1 MKKFLLMLIASI
13 GINSYLSAQSV
24 GDYKSNGSGAQEKI
38 NASQNIFPNS
48 KQTAFES
55 GSKMLASANINDKQ
69 YFVENKGQWP
79 REVLFMTRMAGVD
92 IWITDH
98 GVVYDFN
105 KMREKT
111 GTKAKKKINLTQSKD
126 KREQIENS
134 ERYGQIVRM
143 TLQDIIPGSI
153 PEGKERST
161 GYHNYFLGKDPSK
174 WAEHVGLY
182 KEIFV
187 KNIYKG
193 IDVRYYF
200 DHGSIRYDYVVQP
213 GAEVKNIK
221 MNFEGTDKISVNGS
235 DELVILTQFGEVKQ
249 IGLKAYQKNNEQKQN
264 VNSRFIQDTDGKI
277 SFDVGIYDKT
287 KPLIID
293 PLLYSTFI
301 GGAGSESSSGIALDG
316 SGNPIITGAVLSADF
331 PTTPGSYDGTHNGSQ
346 NYWDV
351 FVTKLNSNGSE
362 LIYSTFIGG
371 YYDDVGTSIV
381 LDETG
386 AIYITGHTSFD
397 YPTTPGAFDETGNSE
412 WVCDEEYCYPGTNVF
427 VTKLNNS
434 GSALL
439 YSTFIGGLAYQV
451 GSSVAVDGS
460 HNAFITGYTS
470 SADFPTTPGSF
481 DETYNGGYDVFVL
494 KLNNTGSALLYSSFA
509 GGEYNDHGAA
519 VSTDANGN
527 AYLTG
532 YTQSANFPVTP
543 GAFDETWNWGYD
555 GFAMKLNPTASA
567 LVYSTYVGS
576 NSNDF
581 SYGLAVDASGA
592 VYITGPTYG
601 TNYPVT
607 AGAYD
612 ETSNGGDDVFVTK
625 LNSSGNGLI
634 YSTII
639 GGNSHDVPRSIALD
653 GNGNVYVTGSIEVY
667 PGNFSN
673 FPVTP
678 AAFDQTFNGGQY
690 DAFVSILN
698 SNGTSLL
705 YSTFLGGSVYDFGN
719 AVVTDVNG
727 YVFVTGNTFS
737 PEFPT
742 TSGAFDQTY
751 NGMCDVFVT
760 KLQININNTFTFVP
774 SNNSP
779 ICVGNTLFLTVFPSG
794 GTSPYTYSWTG
805 PNGFSSTLQNPSIVN
820 STTAASGTYSL
831 TVFDAAGH
839 TRTATTTVVINPLP
853 VAIITA
859 STPSC
864 TTGCITLTAS
874 GGVSY
879 SWSGGSTSNTI
890 VACNDGTYYVTA
902 VSAAGCKDE
911 EKIRATPVYPSVAY
925 ITASPACSGC
935 TTLTASFGSAYLWS
949 TGSTSYSITACTAG
963 TYNVIV
969 TDFNGCQSTA
979 TTTVGTTEVSCAVPL
994 NPSAS
999 GITMNSAQLSWWTN
1013 QCAIGYQVR
1022 YRVIGTSTW
1031 TIKNISSNTA
1041 FLDLKG
1047 LKRGTTYEWQVR
1059 SKCTAAPVEVFSA
1072 FTSPLVFTTLSSS
1085 GGSMVSHGS
1094 VPVSELNEEPN
1105 KQFLYPNPASEFVY
1119 LNFNS
1124 VSEGAINIQIINSIG
1139 RLVKQHPV
1147 NTIKG
1152 HNQFKIHVNDIS
1164 PGMYILRINK
1174 GDLNITRKFV
1184 IAR

>member
-1 MKKFLLMLIASI
+1 MKRKLITAIFLASI
-13 GINSYLSAQSV
+13 CLAVNSVPAQ
-24 GDYKSNGSGAQEKI
+24 DKI
-38 NASQNIFPNS
+38 NGTQNLLPEN
-48 KQTAFES
+48 KQTALEA
-55 GSKMLASANINDKQ
+55 GVKMKANTVNNKQ

-79 REVLFMTRMAGVD
+79 GDVLFMTRIAGVD
-92 IWITDH
+92 VWITDH

-111 GTKAKKKINLTQSKD
+111 ETKTKKKIIPAQSKD
-126 KREQIENS
+126 KLEQIENV
-134 ERYGQIVRM
+134 ERYGQVVKI
-143 TLQDIIPGSI
+143 TLENITPGSS
-153 PEGKERST
+153 PEGKGKGI
-161 GYHNYFLGKDPSK
+161 GYYNYFLGTDPSK
-174 WAEHVGLY
+174 WVQHVGLY
-182 KEIFV
+182 KEMLV

-200 DHGSIRYDYVVQP
+200 DRGSIRYDYVVQP

-221 MNFEGTDKISVNGS
+221 MNFEGTDKISVNGP
-235 DELVILTQFGEVKQ
+235 DELVMLTRFGEVKQ
-249 IGLKAYQKNNEQKQN
+249 MGLQAYQKNNEQKQN
-264 VNSRFIQDTDGKI
+264 VTSRFIQDADGKI
-277 SFDVGIYDKT
+277 TFDVGIYDKT

-301 GGAGSESSSGIALDG
+301 GGVGSESSSGIALDG
-316 SGNPIITGAVLSADF
+316 SGNPIITGAALSADF
-331 PTTPGSYDGTHNGSQ
+331 PTKPGSYDGTHNGSQ

-371 YYDDVGTSIV
+371 YYDDVGTSIA
-381 LDETG
+381 LDEMG
-386 AIYITGHTSFD
+386 SIYITGRTSFD
-397 YPTTPGAFDETGNSE
+397 YPTTLGAFDETGNSDL
-412 WVCDEEYCYPGTNVF
+412 VCDEEYCYPGTNVF

-439 YSTFIGGLAYQV
+439 YSTFIGGLAYQM

-481 DETYNGGYDVFVL
+481 DETYNGGYDVFVV
-494 KLNNTGSALLYSSFA
+494 KLNNTGSALVYSSFA
-509 GGEYNDHGAA
+509 GGQYNDHGAGIA
-519 VSTDANGN
+519 TDANGN
-527 AYLTG
+527 AHLTG
-532 YTQSANFPVTP
+532 YTQSGNFPVTP
-543 GAFDETWNWGYD
+543 GAFDETWNSGCD
-555 GFAMKLNPTASA
+555 AFVMKLNPTGS
-567 LVYSTYVGS
+567 LLIYSTYVGS
-576 NSNDF
+576 SSDDI

-592 VYITGPTYG
+592 ACITGTTYG

-612 ETSNGGDDVFVTK
+612 ETSNGGYDVFVTK
-625 LNSSGNGLI
+625 MNSSGNGLI

-639 GGNSHDVPRSIALD
+639 GGNSHDVPYSIALD

-678 AAFDQTFNGGQY
+678 SAFDQTFNGGQY

-698 SNGTSLL
+698 SSGTSLL
-705 YSTFLGGSVYDFGN
+705 YSTFLGGSAYDFGD
-719 AVVTDVNG
+719 AVATDVNG
-727 YVFVTGNTFS
+727 YVFVTGHTFS

-742 TSGAFDQTY
+742 TTGAFDQTY
-751 NGMCDVFVT
+751 NGMWDVFVT
-760 KLQININNTFTFVP
+760 KLEITIDNTFTFVP

-779 ICVGNTLFLTVFPSG
+779 ICAGNTLFLTVFPSG
-794 GTSPYTYSWTG
+794 GTTPYNYSWTG

-820 STTAASGTYSL
+820 STTATSGTYSV
-831 TVFDAAGH
+831 TVSDAAGH
-839 TRTATTTVVINPLP
+839 RGTATTTVVINPLP

-864 TTGCITLTAS
+864 STGCITLTAS

-879 SWSGGSTSNTI
+879 SWSGGSNSNTI
-890 VACNDGTYYVTA
+890 IACNDGTYYVTA

-911 EKIRATPVYPSVAY
+911 EKIRATPVYPNVAY

-949 TGSTSYSITACTAG
+949 TGSTSYSIMACTAG
-963 TYNVIV
+963 TYSVIV
-969 TDFNGCQSTA
+969 TDYNGCQSTA
-979 TTTVGTTEVSCAVPL
+979 TTTVGSTEVSCAIPL

-1022 YRVIGTSTW
+1022 YRVMGTSTW

-1041 FLDLKG
+1041 LLDLKG
-1047 LKRGTTYEWQVR
+1047 LKRGATYEWQVR
-1059 SKCTAAPVEVFSA
+1059 SKCTAVPAEMYSA
-1072 FTSPLVFTTLSSS
+1072 FTSSQFFSTLSGNGSS
-1085 GGSMVSHGS
+1085 SSARTTIADEEIKIAVSAGLAIWPNPTSAQIKINVGGLNGL
-1094 VPVSELNEEPN
+1094 SELQVVNMWGQVVISQTIVLKAGQAQTIN
-1105 KQFLYPNPASEFVY
+1105 TSRLSQGVY
-1119 LNFNS
+1119 KLVLRNRQGQLNGTF
-1124 VSEGAINIQIINSIG
+1124 
-1139 RLVKQHPV
+1139 
-1147 NTIKG
+1147 IK
-1152 HNQFKIHVNDIS
+1152 K
-1164 PGMYILRINK
+1164 
-1174 GDLNITRKFV
+1174 
-1184 IAR
+1184 